1 MWDFREPV
9 FADGQR
15 LYAPADFSVAR
26 ESHLNIDRL
35 VDMVGED
42 YPGQKLFSHLRDAVQ
57 FKAEL
62 PLVLVLFPHLTS
74 LPAGFARVDKDIV
87 RFVDIGWYSARSVI
101 SFFPIRC
108 VPQGSTPR
116 KYEPDRPR
124 RTSNGGAPRT
134 RLEHDGIVIPSLN
147 EVIDIHGFDDG
158 GGSL

>member
-42 YPGQKLFSHLRDAVQ
+42 YPDQGLFSHLRDGVQ

-62 PLVLVLFPHLTS
+62 PLALVRTVPAPHLVT
-74 LPAGFARVDKDIV
+74 
-87 RFVDIGWYSARSVI
+87 GWIRSRRERYRE
-101 SFFPIRC
+101 IRRHRL
-108 VPQGSTPR
+108 VSTP
-116 KYEPDRPR
+116 
-124 RTSNGGAPRT
+124 
-134 RLEHDGIVIPSLN
+134 HIQ
-147 EVIDIHGFDDG
+147 
-158 GGSL
+158 